1 MQNLPNCDD
10 AVLENTLNTNDIDT
24 KDLHTLLS
32 SDRKNNA
39 ENSFENAIRKQQQ
52 LFTIC
57 NTLKRQNTL
66 LQELENLINS
76 ENGVIWLDTQ
86 IEQFKA
92 FCPPKI
98 LLQLSKPASTSTNN
112 KIEHSEIIHL
122 NFLSLINEIF
132 YIPLSALIKI
142 DTGSMSDHE
151 RKEWYGWCLK
161 IDQQLVMFNIQVISA
176 QSFFNVKSFDKI
188 CNLAKDDTIRQQ
200 LGNIEYLFQQKTSS
214 AEDVE
219 CSD

>member
-1 MQNLPNCDD
+1 MQNVPNCDD
-10 AVLENTLNTNDIDT
+10 AVLENTLNTNGKDT
-24 KDLHTLLS
+24 KDLHNILS
-32 SDRKNNA
+32 ADQKNNA
-39 ENSFENAIRKQQQ
+39 QSSFEKAIRKQQQ

-57 NTLKRQNTL
+57 NTLERQNTL
-66 LQELENLINS
+66 LQELENLLNS

-86 IEQFKA
+86 IEQFKV

-98 LLQLSKPASTSTNN
+98 LLQLSKPSSMSSTK

-132 YIPLSALIKI
+132 YIPLNALTKIK
-142 DTGSMSDHE
+142 TGSMSDRE
-151 RKEWYGWCLK
+151 RKEWYEWCLK
-161 IDQQLVMFNIQVISA
+161 VDQQLVMFNVQIISA

-200 LGNIEYLFQQKTSS
+200 LGNIEYLFQQKISS

-219 CSD
+219 CND

>member
-1 MQNLPNCDD
+1 MQNVPNCDE
-10 AVLENTLNTNDIDT
+10 AGLENTLNTNGIDT
-24 KDLHTLLS
+24 KHFHTLLS
-32 SDRKNNA
+32 PDQKNNT
-39 ENSFENAIRKQQQ
+39 ESSFEKAIRKQQQ

-57 NTLKRQNTL
+57 NTLERQNTL
-66 LQELENLINS
+66 LQELENLLNS
-76 ENGVIWLDTQ
+76 KNGVIWLDTQ
-86 IEQFKA
+86 IQQFKA

-98 LLQLSKPASTSTNN
+98 LLQLSKPSRTSTNN
-112 KIEHSEIIHL
+112 KIEYSEIIHL

-132 YIPLSALIKI
+132 YIPLNALTKIK
-142 DTGSMSDHE
+142 TGSMSDHE
-151 RKEWYGWCLK
+151 RKEWYEWCLK
-161 IDQQLVMFNIQVISA
+161 VDQQLVMFNVQIISA

-200 LGNIEYLFQQKTSS
+200 LGNIEYLFRQKTSS